1 MEKAPKSSTYYE
13 YLLLATSRTS
23 TMQKEMTQATEGGFT
38 VVGMVSRGEHV
49 VILERAVERPDS
61 EP

>member
-1 MEKAPKSSTYYE
+1 MEKAPGFPGSYQ

-23 TMQKEMTQATEGGFT
+23 TMQKEMAQATGEGYK

-49 VILERAVERPDS
+49 VILEKALGGE
-61 EP
+61 